1 MEATT
6 FFAPETDCF
15 RYYFADMDF
24 SPEILYNIS
33 HEISRKDEEQSG
45 EEACVCDRHGAGEF

>member
-15 RYYFADMDF
+15 RYYLFLSKIIPQKQFTEKMAEKDDI
-24 SPEILYNIS
+24 EI
-33 HEISRKDEEQSG
+33 
-45 EEACVCDRHGAGEF
+45 